1 VGKEGFSSLE
11 IEMDCRFE
19 NFAFDTQVAWFKVSA
34 FAKTAQHIGQTD
46 TNQIGVVSLECP
58 FPLTVSEDS

>member
-1 VGKEGFSSLE
+1 MGKEGFSSLE

-46 TNQIGVVSLECP
+46 TNQIGVVSIP
-58 FPLTVSEDS
+58 